1 MLTKRS
7 IAPSLNTNH
16 RVRLLPVKSTGA
28 VLAGKENTFSCTW
41 SPEMADEGGSHSPQR
56 STWRPSRQHS
66 FQNQKWKASWPSWA
80 LSPNTAT
87 HTHRHKKKEL
97 REHSTGFKWHS
108 QQAAAAPHLSQD
120 AQADEDEFLFR
131 DRQRVGK
138 LIVLKQRGLA
148 LDPSASQSFSSP
160 TPKACFERS

>member
-1 MLTKRS
+1 MQGKKTHSHVPDLQRWQMREEVIPHKEAHEDPVINTPFKIKSERQ
-7 IAPSLNTNH
+7 AGHRELSLQI
-16 RVRLLPVKSTGA
+16 L
-28 VLAGKENTFSCTW
+28 
-41 SPEMADEGGSHSPQR
+41 
-56 STWRPSRQHS
+56 QHI
-66 FQNQKWKASWPSWA
+66 
-80 LSPNTAT
+80 

-131 DRQRVGK
+131 DRQGVRK